1 MLIFFYLFR
10 VTVEQ
15 NPYRLVIKDLKI
27 ADEDIY
33 LCDTT
38 FFIPEETCDNF
49 NGYRIELRV
58 LGKQIK

>member
-1 MLIFFYLFR
+1 M
-10 VTVEQ
+10 EQ